1 MTNNISA
8 QQIYEL
14 MHNDKAFVPQ
24 LTEQQR
30 LAVENAST
38 SSPEL
43 VVAGAGS
50 GKTELMAVRVLWL
63 VANCFAKPEQIL
75 GLTFTR
81 KAASELSRRIW
92 DNLQK
97 LKSSSYWP
105 SELGDDFAQ
114 PTVTTYNSY
123 ANSLFREN
131 ALGLGYEAESSLV
144 TDAAA
149 FQIARE
155 LIVKHGAEIDPRLVD
170 LDNNVDKL
178 VEGVIA
184 LAAEMNDNLT
194 HAGEIDSVV
203 DTLLESLSNL
213 PKRGGKDFT
222 PGGEYS
228 KEITRLATKKIV
240 AALADAYRS
249 EKQRLGYVDYSDQVV
264 LAERAS
270 REIPEVVAAQRSR
283 FSQILLDEYQDT
295 SYLQTRLLSQLFKGL
310 AVFAVGDPNQS
321 IYGWRGAS
329 ASNLANFANDFGVQD
344 SGEWTHFELSTSWR
358 NPAGVLRLA
367 NELALPLRQPASF
380 ATNGAPHL
388 NPTTLTPRPGVGDGE
403 ISVLFKQDIRE
414 EAQAVAEWF
423 ASKKTEGDLR
433 LAAGEAKNLP
443 TSALL
448 MRNKKAMPIFV
459 EALEAQGLDVE
470 VVGLG
475 GLLEM
480 PEIVDLIAALHVI
493 NDPSRGSELVRLLTG
508 ARWRVGVKDIERLFR
523 YANLQNRFD
532 YKVAGSAPED
542 AISLIDTLDL
552 LRDNFH
558 AEACGV
564 SETGLPR
571 LRNAA
576 ELFANLRT
584 QTGIPLVEFVR
595 LVERELWLD
604 VEVVANPRRKN
615 PMAHLNAF
623 ANLVAG
629 YAGNNHRPYLGAL
642 LRWLETV
649 SKKEKVEAPTAN
661 PVPGVVQLLTIHSAK
676 GLEWDNVAVA
686 SLVEG
691 IFPGKNLDSSGW
703 LSLENLPYPLRGD
716 ADSLPEWKW
725 REVGDQAAF
734 NKSVSQFKTDNNE
747 HKLREETRL
756 IYVAVTRPKQN
767 LLLTGSYWKPDVKT
781 PSDPSQFILTA
792 ANFLGLENDWLP
804 PCQSDA
810 NPLTANETEQHWP
823 LDPLGPKHA
832 VEVRNNAKLVQDAL
846 NSLSLRDEYDDI
858 DLLLGEREERLKTK
872 VEVPLP
878 VRINASGFKDYVTK
892 PQQAADK
899 MLRPIPE
906 EPFKAT
912 RAGTIFH
919 TMMEQRYAELARIN
933 SEVSELDLAEVGE
946 SIAAKQLSQVDL
958 AEHQETIEKLQA
970 TFAKSKWANLVPEAI
985 EIEIQLAVENNI
997 FICKLDAVFPG
1008 DVSAVNGLPTFEVV
1022 DWKTGVAPT
1031 NEQEVHERSLQ
1042 LALYRLAFA
1051 ALRNVPLENVSACL
1065 YYVTDDITVVPP
1077 HMLSREEIL
1086 ELWGR
1091 VLEN

>member
-1 MTNNISA
+1 MANKVSA

-14 MHNDKAFVPQ
+14 MHNDKPSVPQ
-24 LTEQQR
+24 LTDQQR
-30 LAVENAST
+30 DAVELASVT
-38 SSPEL
+38 SPEL

-63 VANCFAKPEQIL
+63 VANGFARPDQIL

-97 LKSSSYWP
+97 LRASSLWP
-105 SELGDDFAQ
+105 AELGDEVAQ

-123 ANSLFREN
+123 SNSLFREN
-131 ALGLGYEAESSLV
+131 ALGLGYEAESSLI

-149 FQIARE
+149 YQLARE
-155 LIVKHGAEIDPRLVD
+155 LIVKHGGDIDARLVD
-170 LDNNVDKL
+170 LDNHIEKI
-178 VEGVIA
+178 VEYVLA
-184 LAAEMNDNLT
+184 LAGEMNDNLT
-194 HAGEIDSVV
+194 HAGEIDAIS
-203 DTLLESLSNL
+203 DRLLEALSNL
-213 PKRGGKDFT
+213 PKRGGNDFT
-222 PGGEYS
+222 PGAEYS
-228 KEITRLATKKIV
+228 KELTRLASKKII
-240 AALADAYRS
+240 AALADAYRV

-270 REIPEVVAAQRSR
+270 REIPEMVSAQRARYSH
-283 FSQILLDEYQDT
+283 ILLDEYQDT
-295 SYLQTRLLSQLFKGL
+295 SYLQTRLLSQLFKGM

-329 ASNLANFANDFGVQD
+329 ASNLANFANDFGVTGAAD
-344 SGEWTHFELSTSWR
+344 WSHFELSTSWR

-367 NELALPLRQPASF
+367 NELASPLRAPASF
-380 ATNGAPHL
+380 AASGTPHL
-388 NPTTLTPRPGVGDGE
+388 NPTTLLPRPGAGEGD
-403 ISVLFKQDIRE
+403 IQVLFKQDIRE
-414 EAQAVAEWF
+414 EAKAVAQWF
-423 ASKKTEGDLR
+423 AKRKSEGEAS
-433 LAAGEAKNLP
+433 LAAGEVKRLP

-448 MRNKKAMPIFV
+448 MRNKKTMPIFV
-459 EALEAQGLDVE
+459 DELEALGLDVE

-480 PEIVDLIAALHVI
+480 PEIVDLVSALKVI
-493 NDPSRGSELVRLLTG
+493 HDPSRGTELVRLLTG
-508 ARWRVGVKDIERLFR
+508 ARWRIGVKDIERLYR
-523 YANLQNRFD
+523 YANLQNRYD
-532 YKVAGSAPED
+532 YKVKGSSPED
-542 AISLIDTLDL
+542 ALSLIDTLDL
-552 LRDNFH
+552 LRDEYH
-558 AEACGV
+558 AENCGV
-564 SETGLPR
+564 SEQALPR
-571 LRNAA
+571 LKNAA

-584 QTGIPLVEFVR
+584 QTGLPLVELVR

-629 YAGNNHRPYLGAL
+629 YASNNNRPYLGAL

-661 PVPGVVQLLTIHSAK
+661 PAPGVVQLLTIHSAK
-676 GLEWDNVAVA
+676 GLEWDNVGVA

-691 IFPGKNLDSSGW
+691 VFPGKNLDSAGW

-725 REVGDQAAF
+725 QSVSDQAAF
-734 NKSVSQFKTDNNE
+734 NNSIKQFKSDNNE

-756 IYVAVTRPKQN
+756 VYVAVTRPKQN

-781 PSDPSQFILTA
+781 ASNPSQFILAA
-792 ANFLGLENDWLP
+792 ANFLQLENDWLP
-804 PCQSDA
+804 ECESTS
-810 NPLTANETEQHWP
+810 NPLTANEKTESWP

-832 VEVRNNAKLVQDAL
+832 AAVSKNAALVNDAL
-846 NSLSLRDEYDDI
+846 NAAATLDEDDDI
-858 DLLLGEREERLKTK
+858 ELLLKEREERLKTRI
-872 VEVPLP
+872 EVPLP

-892 PQQAADK
+892 PQQTAGK

-919 TMMEQRYAELARIN
+919 TMMEQRFAEITRIN
-933 SEVSELDLAEVGE
+933 TEAGDIDLVEVGE
-946 SIAAKQLSQVDL
+946 SIAATQLSQVDL

-1008 DVSAVNGLPTFEVV
+1008 EPSSQNGLPTFEVV
-1022 DWKTGVAPT
+1022 DWKTGVAPS
-1031 NEQEVHERSLQ
+1031 NEAEVYERSLQ

-1051 ALRNVPLENVSACL
+1051 TLKNVPLENVSACL
-1065 YYVTDDITVVPP
+1065 YYVTDDKTVVPP
-1077 HMLSREEIL
+1077 HMLNREEIL
-1086 ELWGR
+1086 DLWGK
-1091 VLEN
+1091 VLG